1 MSDAVHLTEEQI
13 QGLADG
19 TLRGPEGLV
28 ARDHAD
34 ECSECAA
41 ELEMYGALVHRLA
54 TLEAQSHRRY
64 IKSHLPF
71 DALPV
76 WDTVKY
82 IHVGRDGRELDAGVL
97 EHLVQPVDHP
107 CALSDQRLAIP
118 GQIPQPTDRLGRHEA
133 GAHIIP
139 RAQQVSQ
146 RLQLGRHVFAAVVPV
161 LEVARLPIALGAFVF
176 CAVILFVLART
187 LRVVPQPAP
196 ASS

>member
-54 TLEAQSHRRY
+54 TLEDPPLPPDFTTTVLQAVERREHALAQRRHTLLAA
-64 IKSHLPF
+64 IPAAAVSIFAILG
-71 DALPV
+71 
-76 WDTVKY
+76 W
-82 IHVGRDGRELDAGVL
+82 
-97 EHLVQPVDHP
+97 
-107 CALSDQRLAIP
+107 ALSAAP
-118 GQIPQPTDRLGRHEA
+118 
-133 GAHIIP
+133 GAHVDGFLE
-139 RAQQVSQ
+139 AWTV
-146 RLQLGRHVFAAVVPV
+146 GRHVFAAMVPV